1 MTMMDTEQIEPRG
14 RAWTQWREFLRGIS
28 RDPSID
34 AEPTLDD
41 LDHEANA
48 ENKITK
54 RPARIGWWL
63 LVLGFGGFVLW
74 AAFAPLD
81 NGVPMPGVVIVT
93 GNRQAVEHQ
102 SGGIVAALN
111 VREGD
116 RVRAGEVL
124 VKLDPTRVGAETQSV
139 EIQHAT
145 ARAKEARLLAERDG
159 LAWPIF
165 PADLEHSRNADVTG
179 ALALQRQ
186 LFTSRRAAL
195 QGELNGI
202 EESIAGQRALIAG
215 LEASIGD
222 KRQQLVAM
230 NEQLANMRQL
240 TSEGYVPRNRLL
252 ETERLR
258 SSIQSDISRDL
269 GSIGQA
275 RGQAAQL
282 QSSLYQRREAW
293 QQEVRGDLADTR
305 LEAQSLAAKQDATR
319 FELRHTDIRAPVSG
333 RVVGLAAHTV
343 GGVIPPGGRIME
355 IVPDAAPLIV
365 EGHLPVGSIDKVHP
379 RLPVDLLFMAFDRSS
394 TPRLLGEVELVSA
407 DRLED
412 EKNGQPYY
420 TVRIR
425 VGADELAR
433 LRLGDQPLRAGMPVE
448 VFVRTG
454 ERTLLNYIFKPLLD
468 RMRTAW
474 GDK

>member
-1 MTMMDTEQIEPRG
+1 MTDAEELAPKG
-14 RAWTQWREFLRGIS
+14 RAWTQWREFLHGIGREPPEAVELTFEDLGREAEAEGKS
-28 RDPSID
+28 R
-34 AEPTLDD
+34 
-41 LDHEANA
+41 
-48 ENKITK
+48 K
-54 RPARIGWWL
+54 RPARLGWWL
-63 LVLGFGGFVLW
+63 LVLGFGGFLVW

-102 SGGIVAALN
+102 TGGIVSALN
-111 VREGD
+111 VHEGD

-124 VKLDPTRVGAETQSV
+124 VKLDPTRARAETQSV
-139 EIQHAT
+139 EIQLAT

-159 LAWPIF
+159 LASPVF

-195 QGELNGI
+195 QGEFMGI
-202 EESIAGQRALIAG
+202 EEAIGGQRALIAG
-215 LEASIGD
+215 LEAAIGD
-222 KRQQLVAM
+222 KRQQLAAM
-230 NEQLANMRQL
+230 NEQLGNMRQL
-240 TSEGYVPRNRLL
+240 AREGYVPRNRLL

-293 QQEVRGDLADTR
+293 QQDVRSDLADTR
-305 LEAQSLAAKQDATR
+305 LEAQSLAAKQDSVR
-319 FELRHTDIRAPVSG
+319 FELQHTEIRAPVSG

-365 EGHLPVGSIDKVHP
+365 EGHMSVDSVDKVHKG
-379 RLPVDLLFMAFDRSS
+379 LPVDLLFTAFDRSS
-394 TPRLLGEVELVSA
+394 TPRLTGEVELVSA

-412 EKNGQPYY
+412 EKNGQPFYA
-420 TVRIR
+420 VRIR
-425 VGADELAR
+425 AGADELAR
-433 LRLGDQPLRAGMPVE
+433 LKLGDQPLRAGMPVE

-454 ERTLLNYIFKPLLD
+454 ERTLLNYLFKPLFD
-468 RMRTAW
+468 RLHTAW

>member
-1 MTMMDTEQIEPRG
+1 MTKMDTEELQPRG
-14 RAWTQWREFLRGIS
+14 RAWTQWREFLRGIG
-28 RDPSID
+28 REPEGDGKPTVEELD
-34 AEPTLDD
+34 REAKAEGET
-41 LDHEANA
+41 AR
-48 ENKITK
+48 
-54 RPARIGWWL
+54 RPARLGWLL

-102 SGGIVAALN
+102 TGGIVSALN

-124 VKLDPTRVGAETQSV
+124 VKLDPTRAGAETQSV
-139 EIQHAT
+139 EIQLAT
-145 ARAKEARLLAERDG
+145 ARAKEARLLTERDG
-159 LAWPIF
+159 LAAPAF
-165 PADLEHSRNADVTG
+165 PADLERSRNADVTG
-179 ALALQRQ
+179 ALTLQRQ

-195 QGELNGI
+195 QGELMGI

-230 NEQLANMRQL
+230 NEQLGNMRQL
-240 TSEGYVPRNRLL
+240 TSEGYVARNRLL

-282 QSSLYQRREAW
+282 QSSLKQRREAW
-293 QQEVRGDLADTR
+293 QQDVRGDLADTR
-305 LEAQSLAAKQDATR
+305 LEAQSLAAKQDSTR
-319 FELRHTDIRAPVSG
+319 FELRHTEIRAPVSG
-333 RVVGLAAHTV
+333 LVVGLAAHTV

-365 EGHLPVGSIDKVHP
+365 EGHMSVDSIDKVHAG
-379 RLPVDLLFMAFDRSS
+379 LPVDLLFTAFDRSS
-394 TPRLLGEVELVSA
+394 TPRLTGKVELISA

-425 VGADELAR
+425 VGPDELVR
-433 LRLGDQPLRAGMPVE
+433 LKLGDQPLRAGMPVE
-448 VFVRTG
+448 VFVRAG
-454 ERTLLNYIFKPLLD
+454 ERTLLNYIFKPLFD